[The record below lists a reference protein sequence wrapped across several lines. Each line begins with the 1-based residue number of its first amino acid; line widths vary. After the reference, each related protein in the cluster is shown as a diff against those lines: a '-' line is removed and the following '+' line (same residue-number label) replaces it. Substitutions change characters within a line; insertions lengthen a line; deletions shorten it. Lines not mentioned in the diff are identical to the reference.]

1 MNMFMYAAFWVLL
14 FIFFKLCFFGWIPR
28 NITWSKGIN
37 MPFECILPNCFPR
50 GINWFL
56 FPSFWFYKL
65 QFTLLPNECWPCLAL
80 TYCRLTEKTV
90 AERDGCSLLCKYIPA
105 VPMLLRTQ
113 STWEL
118 RGRAPASL
126 VEKWFSVSRESRLG
140 SLVESHASPDPQL
153 TEV

>member
-1 MNMFMYAAFWVLL
+1 MFMYAAFWVLL

-37 MPFECILPNCFPR
+37 MPFECILPNGFPR

-65 QFTLLPNECWPCLAL
+65 TQWML
-80 TYCRLTEKTV
+80 TTFSPYILQTNWEDSGR
-90 AERDGCSLLCKYIPA
+90 AGCSYVNTFLLCQ
-105 VPMLLRTQ
+105 VLLRTQ

-118 RGRAPASL
+118 RGRAPAFL